1 MREKSKLLLWLM
13 LVFFAVLYSAW
24 SLNRHNHFGTDAVD
38 LGIFDQPLWYWNRSE
53 APLSTIKY
61 NQYPGA
67 HILGDHFHPVLI
79 LAAFLFRLWDDV
91 RVLLILQAVMVASA
105 AWPLYKVAHKITG
118 RSLFALALSFA
129 YLAFIGIQA
138 AINYDF
144 HETALAVLPLSFS
157 LYFLIFQKYRWFW
170 LSFIVGLLFKEDMPL
185 FYAAIGILAALK
197 MKKWRLGITVL
208 AVAVVYYYFVTQK
221 FIPFFKGDRFAYE
234 ELDPLLGKTAAD
246 LLKTTLVA
254 PWKTL
259 TVLFFPTIKLKTV
272 LNYLASFSFLPLL
285 DPLSLVL
292 VLPNLVTRFL
302 TQLPQ
307 RWIIRFQYGAI
318 LSPLLAVGAAYG
330 AVNLYAFLKRLGW
343 FNKVVAEERF
353 WRFLA
358 LFLLFAPLVQTW
370 RVGTPLFLMLNPATY
385 RDEPRFAVNRRLLAM
400 IPPRASVM
408 AQSAFVPHLT
418 HRAEIYRYEDTLLQ
432 QAQPQYI
439 LMSLV
444 EHSDPPYT
452 VDQLRE
458 RILKLKDDPRYKVVF
473 WDGERL
479 LMQRR

>member
-13 LVFFAVLYSAW
+13 VIFFSVLYTVW

-38 LGIFDQPLWYWNRSE
+38 LGIFDQPLWRWSRLE
-53 APLSTIKY
+53 PPLSTIKY

-67 HILGDHFHPVLI
+67 HILGDHFHPI
-79 LAAFLFRLWDDV
+79 LFPVALLFRLWDDV
-91 RVLLILQAVMVASA
+91 RVLLILQAVVISLA
-105 AWPLYKVAHKITG
+105 AWPLYEVGRKLTG
-118 RSLFALALSFA
+118 SRLFALSLGFS
-129 YLAFIGIQA
+129 YLTFIGIQA
-138 AINYDF
+138 AVNYDF

-197 MKKWRLGITVL
+197 MKERRWGLSVL
-208 AVAVVYYYFVTQK
+208 VVAAVYYYLVTQK

-234 ELDPLLGKTAAD
+234 ELDPLLGKTTLD
-246 LLKTTLVA
+246 LVKTTLVS

-259 TVLFFPTIKLKTV
+259 AVLFFPTIKLKTI
-272 LNYLASFSFLPLL
+272 LNYLASFAFLPLL

-292 VLPNLVTRFL
+292 VLPNLAMRFL

-330 AVNLYAFLKRLGW
+330 AANLYALLKRLSW
-343 FNKVVAEERF
+343 FNKVAAEERF
-353 WRFLA
+353 WRFMA
-358 LFLLFAPLVQTW
+358 LLLLLAPLVQTW
-370 RVGTPLFLMLNPATY
+370 RVGTPLFLMFNPASY
-385 RDEPRFAVNRRLLAM
+385 RDEPRLYINRQLLAM
-400 IPPRASVM
+400 IPPQASVM
-408 AQSAFVPHLT
+408 TQSAFVPHLT
-418 HRAEIYRYEDTLLQ
+418 HRAEIYRYEDTLLAQ
-432 QAQPQYI
+432 TQPQYI

-458 RILKLKDDPRYKVVF
+458 RILKLKDDPRYETVF

-479 LMQRR
+479 LMRRR